1 MKARRKTRIADVQ
14 HDIALYEPQVVVVE
28 EAGQLIAIVE
38 DEIRGVTRIPIGK
51 PDPRILFF
59 P

>member
-1 MKARRKTRIADVQ
+1 MAEVQ
-14 HDIALYEPQVVVVE
+14 RDIALCEPQVVVVE

-38 DEIRGVTRIPIGK
+38 DEIRGVTRIPIGSV
-51 PDPRILFF
+51 DPRILFF